1 MVVILSVAV
10 GGISSA
16 DMILEEIM
24 KKLLSFGVVAGMML
38 ASGAAN
44 AFECKIKEAS
54 MDKPG
59 GFP

>member
-54 MDKPG
+54 MD
-59 GFP
+59 